1 MIWITGF
8 YGLTIIFLLIMII
21 SEKEE
26 SKRYGMAIDYLET
39 YGDRKYI
46 SYKISD
52 SIKRK
57 EITIR
62 DTEDTLHKINTSDI
76 LLIGKLNDTEVYEVV
91 LKNGDII
98 KTYKNY
104 G

>member
-8 YGLTIIFLLIMII
+8 YGLTIIFLLVMII

-39 YGDRKYI
+39 YGDRRYI
-46 SYKISD
+46 SYEILKL
-52 SIKRK
+52 KGKK

-62 DTEDTLHKINTSDI
+62 DIEDNLHKIKTADI
-76 LLIGKLNDTEVYEVV
+76 LLTGKLNDAEIYEIV
-91 LKNGDII
+91 LKNNEII
-98 KTYKNY
+98 KIY

>member
-1 MIWITGF
+1 MIWITMF
-8 YGLTIIFLLIMII
+8 YGLTIIFLLVMII
-21 SEKEE
+21 AEKEE
-26 SKRYGMAIDYLET
+26 SKRCGLAIDYLET
-39 YGDRKYI
+39 YGDRRYI
-46 SYKISD
+46 SYKISN
-52 SIKRK
+52 SIGRK

-76 LLIGKLNDTEVYEVV
+76 LLIGKLNDSEVYEVV
-91 LKNGDII
+91 LKNGNII

>member
-21 SEKEE
+21 SEKKE

-39 YGDRKYI
+39 YGDRRYI
-46 SYKISD
+46 SYKISN
-52 SIKRK
+52 SIKKK

-62 DTEDTLHKINTSDI
+62 DIEDNLHRINTSDI
-76 LLIGKLNDTEVYEVV
+76 LLIGKLKGFEVYDVV
-91 LKNGDII
+91 LNNGNII